1 MAFHNKVWNN
11 STVFPHFPQLVESGV
26 FSKLSHN
33 QWRNMFACFLARQL
47 SLLPVNKTTKLR
59 TVLNLCA
66 LITTVRPS

>member
-11 STVFPHFPQLVESGV
+11 STVFPHFPQLVKSGV

-47 SLLPVNKTTKLR
+47 SLLPVNKTTK
-59 TVLNLCA
+59 
-66 LITTVRPS
+66 